1 MRKVYSFFALLW
13 ANQVYIGKTTSC
25 RVSAVYHRHSRGE
38 MQLTRECAL
47 ENPSPTLCLLEIQEM
62 QAYEAYTTVLAYL
75 RLFENNGFVLL
86 NSQKMITQSRAL
98 HSIAQDKYSEL
109 TRASFEEILKNSL
122 VQKPADADRKHVP
135 EQPAPRSHQEKRK
148 LTVRIPRQE
157 KEAFDVCASGLGMTQ
172 EKLLSRMINKFLTLE
187 GGDHFQ
193 IEQLKSKL
201 AEHKKKAE
209 EQQVAAAERTRTLTN
224 RLKNYDQ
231 FLKSCQNGLAMF
243 FEKMQQTSAIPLSIE
258 QSIYGGFPNVNG
270 FSYPESEGPFLFRPT
285 AILLGRGRYPARFLV
300 GSGEN
305 GKLLKFRY
313 YANGSLLGVSMLSPR
328 FGKKGTL
335 WIVGAKKAPDGAV
348 DLAYAFPLDVEF
360 RANGMELESDE
371 KRYVAGI
378 IREVDS
384 YDRT

>member
-1 MRKVYSFFALLW
+1 MKKIYSIFAVLW
-13 ANQVYIGKTTSC
+13 LNQVYIGKTTSC

-38 MQLTRECAL
+38 VQLTRKCAST
-47 ENPSPTLCLLEIQEM
+47 NPSPMLGLLEIREM
-62 QAYEAYTTVLAYL
+62 QAYEAYTTVLSYL
-75 RLFENNGFVLL
+75 HLFESNGFVLL

-122 VQKPADADRKHVP
+122 VPKPTGADRKP
-135 EQPAPRSHQEKRK
+135 IEKQSVAKKNAQKSK
-148 LTVRIPRQE
+148 LTIRVLRTE
-157 KEAFDVCASGLGMTQ
+157 KEAFDICAARLQMTQ
-172 EKLLSRMINKFLTLE
+172 GKLLSRMINEYLVQDSA
-187 GGDHFQ
+187 DHFQ
-193 IEQLKSKL
+193 VEQLKSEL
-201 AEHKKKAE
+201 TENEKKAQE
-209 EQQVAAAERTRTLTN
+209 RQAADAERLGTLTK
-224 RLKNYDQ
+224 RLEARGQLLENY
-231 FLKSCQNGLAMF
+231 LKGIAMF
-243 FEKMQQTSAIPLSIE
+243 FDMLQPTSPVPLPIE
-258 QSIYGGFPNVNG
+258 QSRYKDFPNASA
-270 FSYPESEGPFLFRPT
+270 FLYPQTEGPFLFRPT

-313 YANGSLLGVSMLSPR
+313 YPNSSLLGVSMLSPR

-378 IREVDS
+378 LREVDS